1 MNTNT
6 ETKRNGRFATGTTGT
21 ACRHLL
27 YRSQT
32 FLQHLSVPGILAFS
46 GCLLLILSP
55 EVSVAAAKR
64 GMDLWWNA
72 VVPSMLPFFICT
84 DLLTSAGGHRFFG
97 KIMQR
102 PVQFLLGV
110 PGSAGFVF
118 AASLFSGYPT
128 GAKIIG
134 QLVREGSLT
143 RKKGQEMLN
152 FCTTSG
158 PLFMVGAVGVGML
171 GDSRAGFQILAA
183 HSLGALLTGLLLNPG
198 SIVNRPQKKPER
210 TGAAERRRKTA
221 AWGVTD
227 TAEAVRNGGTTE
239 RQQRARSTK
248 QAGGTAADRLMD
260 LLSGAIF
267 RSLGTLG
274 LIGGFLVIFCILSA
288 YTAGTIRWIAA
299 VCDLPRHLTQALS
312 AVLPG
317 FLEMT
322 VGCSNAAEIPFWDLE
337 HQTVWCSFLIS
348 FGGFSVM
355 AQTAGVLQGTGLSIK
370 KYLGAKLLHGLNAAL
385 IAEIL
390 VLTAPF

>member
-1 MNTNT
+1 MT
-6 ETKRNGRFATGTTGT
+6 
-21 ACRHLL
+21 
-27 YRSQT
+27 
-32 FLQHLSVPGILAFS
+32 
-46 GCLLLILSP
+46 
-55 EVSVAAAKR
+55 AAKR

-171 GDSRAGFQILAA
+171 GDSRAGFQILTA

-198 SIVNRPQKKPER
+198 SLLNRRPE
-210 TGAAERRRKTA
+210 
-221 AWGVTD
+221 
-227 TAEAVRNGGTTE
+227 
-239 RQQRARSTK
+239 TK
-248 QAGGTAADRLMD
+248 RAGGTLGKTQRAEALKQEGGTSADRLMD
-260 LLSGAIF
+260 LISKAIF

-274 LIGGFLVIFCILSA
+274 LIGGFLVIFSILSA
-288 YTAGTIRWIAA
+288 YTAGTICWIAEVFA
-299 VCDLPRHLTQALS
+299 LPQKIPMVLS

-322 VGCSNAAEIPFWDLE
+322 VGCSNAAEIAFWGLE
-337 HQTVWCSFLIS
+337 YQTVWCSFLIS
-348 FGGFSVM
+348 FGGLSVM
-355 AQTAGVLQGTGLSIK
+355 AQTAGVLQGTGLSMK
-370 KYLGAKLLHGLNAAL
+370 RYLGAKLLHGLNAAL